1 MAILKAI
8 QSTILKQSPTQQAQS
23 LPPSATYSLAAGKTL
38 EITTSSPAANKH
50 IQVKLPKPLQ
60 GSITWYAF
68 AEHVKVIKVPPAE
81 LEAARDREK
90 VYQTYLAREM
100 QEGSNQMH
108 LSFLDMGVEKTP
120 YASEINSFPDRLKQK
135 PDGKTIV
142 SLGSS
147 VTLTGSNQTV
157 NFAVYPTVGK
167 QPTIDAAA
175 LSFLHADIKEACV
188 CVGSF
193 VNGQIQAHWLG
204 KNALTEG
211 QFWSSTKIV
220 PLINVV
226 CQANVAAPSIQV
238 SDCTIRD
245 PQPPGTSKQTTP
257 PPPTSIAFT
266 DAAIEMINY
275 KDGANGSNSLAAMF
289 KRFSSRPQ
297 LEKWF
302 RDLTGNK
309 ELEFRGFYGMP
320 PLIANPQ
327 LQSGSTVILTAPA
340 EGASGNNLITAYDL
354 TRIVTMLGWH
364 HHVAGTARLPGA
376 QWHSLQTVVQAMGH
390 DTARYLD
397 VAIAT
402 LGLQPFITS
411 PVILSKLGFGASDSR
426 ARTELVYTAYVQFVD
441 TMPRESGKP
450 AVLRTL
456 ALTLRAA
463 VQKNIAPDKRDLD
476 EEARVLDAR
485 MAAEVTEILRRVV
498 TQELA

>member
-8 QSTILKQSPTQQAQS
+8 QSTILKQSPTQQAQA
-23 LPPSATYSLAAGKTL
+23 LPPTATYSLPAGKTL

-90 VYQTYLAREM
+90 VYQTYLNREI

-108 LSFLDMGVEKTP
+108 LSFLDQGVENTP

-135 PDGKTIV
+135 PDGKTIG
-142 SLGSS
+142 SLGAS
-147 VTLTGSNQTV
+147 VTPTGSSQPV
-157 NFAVYPTVGK
+157 SFSAYPTVGK
-167 QPTIDAAA
+167 QPTIDAAG
-175 LSFLHADIKEACV
+175 LNFLHADIKEACV

-193 VNGQIQAHWLG
+193 VNDQIQAHWLG

-220 PLINVV
+220 PLMNVV
-226 CQANVAAPSIQV
+226 CQANIAAPSVKV

-245 PQPPGTSKQTTP
+245 LQPQGTPNQTTL
-257 PPPTSIAFT
+257 IAFM

-275 KDGANGSNSLAAMF
+275 KNGADGSNGLAAMF

-309 ELEFRGFYGMP
+309 ELEFRGFYGVP
-320 PLIANPQ
+320 PFIANPQ
-327 LQSGSTVILTAPA
+327 LQSGSTTVLKAPA

-364 HHVAGTARLPGA
+364 HHVSSTARLPGA

-390 DTARYLD
+390 DTARYVD
-397 VAIAT
+397 AAIAT

-426 ARTELVYTAYVQFVD
+426 ARTELIYSAFVQFVD
-441 TMPRESGKP
+441 TMPRENNKP

-456 ALTLRAA
+456 ALTLRGA
-463 VQKNIAPDKRDLD
+463 VQKNVAPDKRDLD